1 MPFYSNNVSAKAR
14 ILESVHVSLCVCVC
28 VPSLF
33 VSVCVC
39 VTFGKLCMCLSVSL
53 CACVCVSVCKISA
66 LWTMFTNPVCDQ
78 SHLRSLLL
86 DVYTE
91 ETFQKFDQS
100 KAKQSKAMQDLY
112 RDRIQV
118 CSANNACA
126 HCEVH
131 LGQYCLHILCN
142 LLPHH
147 TQCIGYSARDE
158 WSWPSLGGVGGSR
171 WYASIADKADA
182 MSMEVQISGNMDF
195 RIAQH

>member
-1 MPFYSNNVSAKAR
+1 MC
-14 ILESVHVSLCVCVC
+14 LC
-28 VPSLF
+28 

-39 VTFGKLCMCLSVSL
+39 VCLCPCVLVSVS
-53 CACVCVSVCKISA
+53 VYKISA

-91 ETFQKFDQS
+91 ETFQS
-100 KAKQSKAMQDLY
+100 LTKAKQCCPRFVQRQKSSLLCQQCK
-112 RDRIQV
+112 
-118 CSANNACA
+118 CA
-126 HCEVH
+126 LWGTLVT
-131 LGQYCLHILCN
+131 LDQYCLHILCN

-195 RIAQH
+195 RIAQHWSEGPPEP